1 MTEGVQINSVSNT
14 AVVADGSSGHLV
26 DAVLH
31 GGPADLPHETRA
43 QRVHREEKKVKIPHY
58 GGHEHFERDG
68 AALDGRAE
76 VVFRWIGRTR
86 VAE

>member
-1 MTEGVQINSVSNT
+1 MTEGVQTNSMSDT
-14 AVVADGSSGHLV
+14 AVVADGSSGYLV

-31 GGPADLPHETRA
+31 GGPADLPQETRA
-43 QRVHREEKKVKIPHY
+43 QRVRREEKKVKIPHY

-68 AALDGRAE
+68 ATLDESTA

>member
-1 MTEGVQINSVSNT
+1 MSDI
-14 AVVADGSSGHLV
+14 AVVDGGSDHLV

-31 GGPADLPHETRA
+31 GGPADLPQATRA

-68 AALDGRAE
+68 TTPAERTE

>member
-1 MTEGVQINSVSNT
+1 MTEGVQTSSSNGT
-14 AVVADGSSGHLV
+14 VVVADGVSGHLV

-31 GGPADLPHETRA
+31 GGPADLPQATRA
-43 QRVHREEKKVKIPHY
+43 QRVRREDTKVKIPHY

-68 AALDGRAE
+68 GTLAGCTE

>member
-1 MTEGVQINSVSNT
+1 MTEVVQTNIDT
-14 AVVADGSSGHLV
+14 AFPVDGSAGYLV

-31 GGPADLPHETRA
+31 GGPADLPQETRA

-68 AALDGRAE
+68 AALDERTA